1 MNTYENIAFAQEGAV
16 GIITMNRPKAMNAL
30 DSKTLDELSSLLSE
44 VEAKED
50 IFVLVVTGADRAF
63 VAGADISEMVD
74 YNPVQA
80 KIFSQK
86 GNALFSKIENFP
98 KPLIAAVNGF
108 ALGGGCEL
116 AMCCDIRVASEKAK
130 FALPEVGLGIIPGF
144 GGTQRM
150 GRIIGTSK
158 ALELTLTTEMF
169 DGTKAFQM
177 GLVNYVCTPEE
188 MMDKAMS
195 LANTIASKPQISIR
209 QAKSAVRRGANMD
222 ISSAT
227 AFEVEAFA
235 HCFSTEDQKDAMKAH
250 LTKTKIEKYKN
261 K

>member
-1 MNTYENIAFAQEGAV
+1 MTNYDNITYAQEGAV
-16 GIITMNRPKAMNAL
+16 GTITMNRPKAMNAL
-30 DSKTLDELSSLLSE
+30 DSKTLDELSSLLTE
-44 VEAKED
+44 LEAKED
-50 IFVLVVTGADRAF
+50 VFVLVVTGADRAF
-63 VAGADISEMVD
+63 VAGADISEMAN
-74 YNPVQA
+74 YSPMEA
-80 KIFSQK
+80 KTFSLK

-144 GGTQRM
+144 GGTQRL
-150 GRIIGTSK
+150 GRIIGTAK

-169 DGTKAFQM
+169 PASQALDM
-177 GLVNYVCTPEE
+177 GLVNYVTTPEE
-188 MMDKAMS
+188 LMTKAME
-195 LANTIASKPQISIR
+195 LASTIASKPQVSVR
-209 QAKSAVRRGANMD
+209 QAKSAVRRGASMD
-222 ISSAT
+222 IASAT

-235 HCFSTEDQKDAMKAH
+235 HCFSTEDQKDAMAAH
-250 LTKTKIEKYKN
+250 LNKTKIEKYKN